1 MVNHT
6 CGPGGLGRIPAKLP
20 AIYFVVN
27 VESFPPYKDREI
39 SMCFF
44 QLNANIFLLLITRS
58 FSQCLHG
65 QPLCSLCMWHTHFCF
80 GKSTGRSQFIF
91 RTRHVQLLP
100 FLPLLLFSNASFPV
114 HCDDLR
120 CSFPDP
126 TVTWESFSRVTCFLM
141 FGPVSLLFII
151 FLPFSRSA
159 PFFLLLLLLLSS
171 GKAGDK
177 NPLPHPYDHLADF

>member
-65 QPLCSLCMWHTHFCF
+65 QPLCP
-80 GKSTGRSQFIF
+80 
-91 RTRHVQLLP
+91 VQLLP

>member
-1 MVNHT
+1 VLFPTKREYFFTPHNSLIQPMPPWTTFVFSLT
-6 CGPGGLGRIPAKLP
+6 PVLCTTVFGPSATS
-20 AIYFVVN
+20 N
-27 VESFPPYKDREI
+27 
-39 SMCFF
+39 
-44 QLNANIFLLLITRS
+44 
-58 FSQCLHG
+58 G
-65 QPLCSLCMWHTHFCF
+65 QFYRPKKFHH
-80 GKSTGRSQFIF
+80 RP
-91 RTRHVQLLP
+91 VQLLP
-100 FLPLLLFSNASFPV
+100 FLPLLLFSNASYAV
-114 HCDDLR
+114 HCDDFR